1 MSFWNS
7 GPTYHTA
14 GVVILFSENFK
25 GKIQNIVHDNAG
37 RIITI
42 TFTLKKQNFHI
53 TTLYGSNK
61 PHHRENFFQSLTNHT
76 TSTQNTIIDGDFN
89 MVIEFTDKTGGAI
102 CNTHLLR
109 SIPLNELLKNQ
120 NLQDTWRKIHPNK
133 INYTYHRTLSNIHS
147 RLDRIYSSQNL
158 NIIDSKILPFQYS
171 DHDAVFAEFLL
182 SVRTRAPGYWKLNTS
197 ILDHET
203 FRIAFQTFWQEWK
216 QQQKDYKDMSTW
228 WEVGKLYFKM
238 LATQYCVQ
246 MQKNIRNKQDELTQ
260 FITIEKT
267 KANPNQDKIQEAHQH
282 LQDIDNYKIS
292 GSIIRSKEKMILEQE
307 KPNKFFFHQEKQ
319 KQK

>member
-7 GPTYHTA
+7 EPTYHFA
-14 GVVILFSENFK
+14 GVAILFSENFK
-25 GKIQNIVHDNAG
+25 GKIQNIVNDNAG

-42 TFTLKKQNFHI
+42 TFTLNKQNFHI
-53 TTLYGSNK
+53 TTLYGPNK
-61 PHHRENFFQSLTNHT
+61 PHHRENFFQSPTNRI
-76 TSTQNTIIDGDFN
+76 TSNQSTIIGADFN
-89 MVIEFTDKTGGAI
+89 MVTEFRDRTGGTI
-102 CNTHLLR
+102 CNTHLLG

-158 NIIDSKILPFQYS
+158 NLIDSKILPFQYS

-182 SVRTRAPGYWKLNTS
+182 RVRTRGPRYWKLNTS

-246 MQKNIRNKQDELTQ
+246 IQKNIRNKQDEPAQ

-267 KANPNQDKIQEAHQH
+267 KPNPNQDKIQAHQH

-292 GSIIRSKEKMILEQE
+292 G
-307 KPNKFFFHQEKQ
+307 
-319 KQK
+319 

>member
-1 MSFWNS
+1 MNSFNEGIETTMVHPHKRAVIKLCMSFWNS
-7 GPTYHTA
+7 GPTYHSA
-14 GVVILFSENFK
+14 GVAILFSENLK
-25 GKIQNIVHDNAG
+25 GKIQNIVNDNAG
-37 RIITI
+37 RIITV
-42 TFTLKKQNFHI
+42 TFTLNKQNFHI
-53 TTLYGSNK
+53 TTLYGPNK
-61 PHHRENFFQSLTNHT
+61 PHHRENIFQSLINHI
-76 TSTQNTIIDGDFN
+76 TSNQNTIIGGDFN
-89 MVIEFTDKTGGAI
+89 MVTEFRDRTGGTI
-102 CNTHLLR
+102 CNTHLLG

-158 NIIDSKILPFQYS
+158 NLIDSKILPFQYS

-182 SVRTRAPGYWKLNTS
+182 RVRTRGPGYWKLNTS

-238 LATQYCVQ
+238 LATQYCVK
-246 MQKNIRNKQDELTQ
+246 MQKNMRNK
-260 FITIEKT
+260 
-267 KANPNQDKIQEAHQH
+267 
-282 LQDIDNYKIS
+282 
-292 GSIIRSKEKMILEQE
+292 
-307 KPNKFFFHQEKQ
+307 
-319 KQK
+319 